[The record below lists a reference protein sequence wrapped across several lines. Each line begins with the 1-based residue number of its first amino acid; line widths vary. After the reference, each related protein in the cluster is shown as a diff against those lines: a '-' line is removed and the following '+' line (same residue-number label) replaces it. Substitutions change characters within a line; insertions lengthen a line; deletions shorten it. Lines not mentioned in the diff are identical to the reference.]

1 MNAIKTTL
9 SVENIKIRASKIIP
23 FGILACIFVSFMIG
37 FLMFISLHPELTN
50 NSSIFKAKASFFSE
64 TTWQSYFTL
73 LLQMISAFGLI
84 LFGFLTTWMFGREYS
99 DRTLKDLLAL
109 PVSRSATVISKFI
122 IISIYSFILSFVL
135 FISSLLVGVLMGIN
149 GWSNELFIH
158 VLLIYFVTVIFAILV
173 TAPVALIASIGK
185 GYLGAFAFIG
195 AAVMI
200 SQFIN
205 LGLPGLDPYVPWA
218 IPVIFSTT
226 GLVNQSSLPS
236 LNFISYLILIGTFLF
251 GIIGTMYWWNYTDQF

>member
-1 MNAIKTTL
+1 MNAISTTL
-9 SVENIKIRASKIIP
+9 SVENVKIRASKILP
-23 FGILACIFVSFMIG
+23 FGILACIFVSFMVG

-50 NSSIFKAKASFFSE
+50 NSSIFTAKVAYFSE

-73 LLQMISAFGLI
+73 LLQMISAIGLI

-109 PVSRSATVISKFI
+109 PISRSATVISKFI
-122 IISIYSFILSFVL
+122 IISIYSFVLSVVL
-135 FISSLLVGVLMGIN
+135 FFCSILVGAVLNIS
-149 GWSNELFIH
+149 GWSYELFIRVSFVYFFT
-158 VLLIYFVTVIFAILV
+158 VLFAILV
-173 TAPVALIASIGK
+173 TAPVALVASIGK
-185 GYLGAFAFIG
+185 GYLGAFAFIV
-195 AAVMI
+195 AVVMI

-226 GLVNQSSLPS
+226 GLSNDSSLPP
-236 LNFISYLILIGTFLF
+236 LNIFSYIILIGTFVF
-251 GIIGTMYWWNYTDQF
+251 GMIGTMYYWNYADQF